1 MTLVAVQVQ
10 LGEIK
15 GILTTVVNEH
25 SRRIAESEAF
35 GRQLRI
41 DLTAVNDN
49 AIKRTADL
57 KAEVNTMAETGRK
70 EGNLILQELNTKVT
84 TNTNHIHE
92 LREDQKEIK
101 EKQNA
106 TFGRVM
112 LVLSPIIAAAALL
125 WNVVGG
131 K

>member
-1 MTLVAVQVQ
+1 M
-10 LGEIK
+10 
-15 GILTTVVNEH
+15 
-25 SRRIAESEAF
+25 
-35 GRQLRI
+35 
-41 DLTAVNDN
+41 TAVNDN

-57 KAEVNTMAETGRK
+57 KAEIATMAETGRK

-84 TNTNHIHE
+84 TNTNHISE

-112 LVLSPIIAAAALL
+112 LVLSPIIAAAALG
-125 WNVVGG
+125 WNVIGG